1 MMISLIFKTWRD
13 HWKSLISWAGV
24 IVAMTSIQLSVY
36 PSIVKTGDAAK
47 QFIDAYPEAFK
58 KMFRMEDYTSGPGFL
73 STELFSLM
81 LPLVLIAVGATWGAS
96 ATAEEEEKGT
106 ADLLFT
112 LPISRLKVL
121 ASKMIATFSVLIFLG
136 VVIYVN
142 LYIGSGIVDLKVNFN
157 YILAAILSS
166 IALGLFFSGLGFL
179 IGSISGKKSVSLGSA
194 SAIGLLSFVFYSLA
208 PLVDNFDFLNPIN
221 PFEWAIGG
229 NILFDG
235 PDWTGFSKL
244 LLGTFVLYITAA
256 LVFKNKDIHT

>member
-13 HWKSLISWAGV
+13 HWKSLLSWAGV

-142 LYIGSGIVDLKVNFN
+142 LYLGAGIVDLKVNFN

-179 IGSISGKKSVSLGSA
+179 IGSITGKKGVSLGSA

-235 PDWTGFSKL
+235 PDWNGFSKL
-244 LLGTFVLYITAA
+244 MLGTFVLYITAA

>member
-1 MMISLIFKTWRD
+1 MMISLILKTWRD
-13 HWKSLISWAGV
+13 HWKSLLSWAGV

-58 KMFRMEDYTSGPGFL
+58 KIFRMEDYTSGPGFL

-106 ADLLFT
+106 ADLLLT

-142 LYIGSGIVDLKVNFN
+142 LYIGAEMVDLTVNFN

-179 IGSISGKKSVSLGSA
+179 IGSITGKKGVSLGSA

-235 PDWTGFSKL
+235 PDWNGFSKL
-244 LLGTFVLYITAA
+244 MLGSFVLYITAA
-256 LVFKNKDIHT
+256 LIFKKKDIHT

>member
-1 MMISLIFKTWRD
+1 MMISLILKTWHD
-13 HWKSLISWAGV
+13 HWKSLLSWAGV

-36 PSIVKTGDAAK
+36 PSIVKTGDAAT

-58 KMFRMEDYTSGPGFL
+58 KMFRIEDYTSGPGFL

-81 LPLVLIAVGATWGAS
+81 LPLVLIAVGTTWGSS

-142 LYIGSGIVDLKVNFN
+142 LYFGADMVDLTVNFN

-166 IALGLFFSGLGFL
+166 IALGLFFSGLGFF
-179 IGSISGKKSVSLGSA
+179 IGSVTGKKGVSLGSA

-221 PFEWAIGG
+221 PFDWAIGG
-229 NILFDG
+229 NILFEG
-235 PDWTGFSKL
+235 PDWTGFTKL
-244 LLGTFVLYITAA
+244 IIGTALLYLGAA
-256 LVFKNKDIHT
+256 FVFKKKDIHA

>member
-1 MMISLIFKTWRD
+1 MIFMLLFKTWRD
-13 HWKSLISWAGV
+13 HWKSLLSWAGV
-24 IVAMTSIQLSVY
+24 VVAMTSLQLSVF
-36 PSIVKTGDAAK
+36 PSIAKTADAAE

-58 KMFRMEDYTSGPGFL
+58 KIFRMEDYTSGPGFL

-112 LPISRLKVL
+112 LPVSRLKVI
-121 ASKMIATFSVLIFLG
+121 ASKMLATISVLIFIG

-142 LYIGSGIVDLKVNFN
+142 LFFGAKIVDLEVNFS
-157 YILAAILSS
+157 YVLAAILSS
-166 IALGLFFSGLGFL
+166 VALGAFFSGVAFTLGSL
-179 IGSISGKKSVSLGSA
+179 TGKKGVSLGVTSA
-194 SAIGLLSFVFYSLA
+194 VGLLSFVFFSLA
-208 PLVDNFDFLNPIN
+208 PLVDNFDFVAPIN

-235 PDWTGFSKL
+235 PDWQGFMKL
-244 LLGTFVLYITAA
+244 VIGALLFYTSATY
-256 LVFKNKDIHT
+256 VFMKKDIKA

>member
-1 MMISLIFKTWRD
+1 MMLALILKTWRD
-13 HWKSLISWAGV
+13 HWKSLLSWAAV
-24 IVAMTSIQLSVY
+24 IVAMTSIQLSIY

-58 KMFRMEDYTSGPGFL
+58 KIFRIEDYTSGAGFL

-81 LPLVLIAVGATWGAS
+81 LPMVLIAVGVTYGAS

-121 ASKMIATFSVLIFLG
+121 ASKMIATFSVLVLLSIVVYINIIFG
-136 VVIYVN
+136 AD
-142 LYIGSGIVDLKVNFN
+142 IVDMNIN
-157 YILAAILSS
+157 AYYIYAATVSS
-166 IALGLFFSGLGFL
+166 LALGLFFSGLGFL
-179 IGSISGKKSVSLGSA
+179 IGAITGKKGVSLGASSA
-194 SAIGLLSFVFYSLA
+194 VGLLAFVFYSLS
-208 PLVDNFDFLNPIN
+208 PMVDNFDFLSPFN

-235 PDWTGFSKL
+235 PDWAGFSKL
-244 LLGTFVLYITAA
+244 IIGTLVFYITTA
-256 LVFKNKDIHT
+256 LIFKKKDIHT

>member
-1 MMISLIFKTWRD
+1 MMISLILKTWHD
-13 HWKSLISWAGV
+13 HWKSLLSWAGV

-36 PSIVKTGDAAK
+36 PSIVKTGDAAT

-58 KMFRMEDYTSGPGFL
+58 KMFRIEDYTSGPGFL

-81 LPLVLIAVGATWGAS
+81 LPLVLIAVGTTWGAS

-142 LYIGSGIVDLKVNFN
+142 LYIGADMVDLTVNFN

-166 IALGLFFSGLGFL
+166 IALGLFFSGLGFF
-179 IGSISGKKSVSLGSA
+179 IGSVTGKKGVSLGSA

-221 PFEWAIGG
+221 PFDWAIGG
-229 NILFDG
+229 NILFEG
-235 PDWTGFSKL
+235 PDWTGFTKL
-244 LLGTFVLYITAA
+244 IIGTVVLYVGAA
-256 LVFKNKDIHT
+256 FVFKKKDIHA

>member
-179 IGSISGKKSVSLGSA
+179 IGSISGKKGVSLGSA

>member
-1 MMISLIFKTWRD
+1 MMISLILKTWHD
-13 HWKSLISWAGV
+13 HWKSLLSWAGV

-36 PSIVKTGDAAK
+36 PSIVKTGDAAT

-58 KMFRMEDYTSGPGFL
+58 KMFRIEDYTSGPGFL

-81 LPLVLIAVGATWGAS
+81 LPLVLIAVGTTWGSS

-142 LYIGSGIVDLKVNFN
+142 LYFGADMVDLTVNFN

-166 IALGLFFSGLGFL
+166 IALGLFFSGLGFF
-179 IGSISGKKSVSLGSA
+179 IGSVTGKKGVSLGSA

-221 PFEWAIGG
+221 PFDWAIGG
-229 NILFDG
+229 NILFEG
-235 PDWTGFSKL
+235 PDWTGFTKL
-244 LLGTFVLYITAA
+244 IIGTVLLYVGAA
-256 LVFKNKDIHT
+256 FVFKKKDIHA

>member
-1 MMISLIFKTWRD
+1 MMVSLIFKTWRD
-13 HWKSLISWAGV
+13 HWKSLLSWAGV

-121 ASKMIATFSVLIFLG
+121 ASKMIATFSVLVFLG

-142 LYIGSGIVDLKVNFN
+142 LYIGAGIVDLTVNFN
-157 YILAAILSS
+157 YIFAAILSS
-166 IALGLFFSGLGFL
+166 IALGLLFSGLGFF
-179 IGSISGKKSVSLGSA
+179 IGSITGKKGVSLGSA

-208 PLVDNFDFLNPIN
+208 PLVDNFDFSNPIN

-235 PDWTGFSKL
+235 PDWAGFAKL
-244 LLGTFVLYITAA
+244 VFGTVVLYVGAA
-256 LVFKNKDIHT
+256 YVFKKKDIHA

>member
-1 MMISLIFKTWRD
+1 MMVSLILKTWRD
-13 HWKSLISWAGV
+13 HWKSLLSWAGV

-58 KMFRMEDYTSGPGFL
+58 KIFRMEDYTSGPGFL

-179 IGSISGKKSVSLGSA
+179 IGSITGKKGVSLGSA

-244 LLGTFVLYITAA
+244 MLGSLVLYITAA